1 MTQDQEIIVKKG
13 GKMSGF
19 CLKQGQ
25 GFKKTSTAH
34 LYSNISCVAP
44 PPPPPRKLRS
54 KWLMFYAEF
63 SLICSIAKVNSG
75 IISMEFLCTFLRGDS
90 RQKPVTVNFLR
101 LS

>member
-13 GKMSGF
+13 GEMSGF

-34 LYSNISCVAP
+34 VHSNISCVRP
-44 PPPPPRKLRS
+44 RPRKLRS

-63 SLICSIAKVNSG
+63 SLICS

>member
-1 MTQDQEIIVKKG
+1 
-13 GKMSGF
+13 MSGF

-34 LYSNISCVAP
+34 LYSNISCVR
-44 PPPPPRKLRS
+44 PPRKLRS

-75 IISMEFLCTFLRGDS
+75 SLVWNFCAHFSEVIRGKN
-90 RQKPVTVNFLR
+90 Q
-101 LS
+101 

>member
-1 MTQDQEIIVKKG
+1 
-13 GKMSGF
+13 MSGF

-25 GFKKTSTAH
+25 GFKKTCTAH
-34 LYSNISCVAP
+34 VYSNISCVRP
-44 PPPPPRKLRS
+44 RRKLRS

-101 LS
+101 QS

>member
-1 MTQDQEIIVKKG
+1 
-13 GKMSGF
+13 MSGF

-25 GFKKTSTAH
+25 GFKKASTAAH
-34 LYSNISCVAP
+34 LYSNISCVRP
-44 PPPPPRKLRS
+44 PSPPPRKLRS

>member
-34 LYSNISCVAP
+34 LYSNISCV
-44 PPPPPRKLRS
+44 
-54 KWLMFYAEF
+54 
-63 SLICSIAKVNSG
+63 
-75 IISMEFLCTFLRGDS
+75 
-90 RQKPVTVNFLR
+90 R
-101 LS
+101 LPGN